1 MKIKS
6 SCIFLALG
14 VLFFPFSCAASKT
27 ERTCQYNP
35 DSGKPNPLGMRAFI
49 TIKEKEGN
57 TTFIYEQ
64 FPSPL
69 GDANKVTIASKRE
82 LTFYEKN
89 LDTARVILIQNKKYY
104 SELVGYEDSEGFSPV
119 NAVLSCK

>member
-1 MKIKS
+1 
-6 SCIFLALG
+6 
-14 VLFFPFSCAASKT
+14 
-27 ERTCQYNP
+27 
-35 DSGKPNPLGMRAFI
+35 MRAFI

-104 SELVGYEDSEGFSPV
+104 SELVGYEDREGFAPV